1 MNRRKMK
8 NTIQIGNLFSKSVYF
23 MVFHLGN
30 LFWMDYAALFSPA
43 YTVLNA
49 ESRKQIQGDLVMHRE
64 ASLHYR
70 G

>member
-1 MNRRKMK
+1 
-8 NTIQIGNLFSKSVYF
+8 

-30 LFWMDYAALFSPA
+30 LLWMDYAALFSPA

>member
-1 MNRRKMK
+1 MD
-8 NTIQIGNLFSKSVYF
+8 NTLTHLNEQTENEKSVYF